1 MNTKIAKIILPAVLS
16 VGTLGAAALTATAG
30 ATTTTTAT
38 HAKTK
43 TTTHPT
49 ATKSAAITLRGA
61 VVKTEASKDIFWFKD
76 GAKTYR
82 VDFKAAKFTKGH
94 AASITKGAIVT
105 VIGHYVGKSTSVIL
119 ATTVSA

>member
-43 TTTHPT
+43 TTHPT
-49 ATKSAAITLRGA
+49 ATKSAVVTLRGA

-82 VDFKAAKFTKGH
+82 VDFKTAKFTKGH
-94 AASITKGAIVT
+94 AASITKGAVVT
-105 VIGHYVGKSTSVIL
+105 VTGHYVGKSTSVIL
-119 ATTVSA
+119 ATSVSA

>member
-43 TTTHPT
+43 TTHPT

>member
-43 TTTHPT
+43 TTHPT
-49 ATKSAAITLRGA
+49 ATKSAVVTLRGA

-105 VIGHYVGKSTSVIL
+105 VTGHYVGKSTSVIL
-119 ATTVSA
+119 ATSVSA